1 MASTVGVA
9 LAKGTTIITMTGV
22 GVATE
27 TFIIGDETYTFRAVP
42 GAEARAVDIG
52 TDETTQAVAMVA
64 AINASGAAG
73 LFGTATVANKFVK
86 ATSALGVV
94 TLTARLPGTQI
105 NGVAMEMSAT
115 NGTNITAGTN
125 FAATASAVAGT
136 GDIHAFIAAART
148 GLLDPKSKTR
158 SALDEL
164 GA

>member
-22 GVATE
+22 GVADE
-27 TFIIGDETYTFRAVP
+27 TFIIGDETYTFKASP
-42 GAEARAVDIG
+42 SAAYEVDIK
-52 TDETTQAVAMVA
+52 TDETTQAAGMA
-64 AINASGAAG
+64 SAIN
-73 LFGTATVANKFVK
+73 LDGTAGAYGASHVAANKFVT

-105 NGVAMEMSAT
+105 NGVAMEMTAT

-125 FAATASAVAGT
+125 FADTASAVAGT
-136 GDIHAFIAAART
+136 GNIHAFIAAART